1 MSVYSVRITA
11 GTLDDLRGLTAFGLD
26 LHERAARQVAAG
38 RFEVPGVL
46 SQEDI
51 TRVEQAGYQVEQL
64 ADLTRTGAERTR
76 EVSRVNRF
84 AELRGV
90 EEFEQRS
97 VLGYMTADEVE
108 SALINFVAMNSD
120 IATLIQLPH
129 RTWNN
134 RVCRA
139 VRIRAGSNSNRPGVL
154 FTGSMHARE
163 WGGSDICVAFFSNLV
178 QAYRNATPL
187 VYGGKTFTAAQVRT
201 ILENL
206 EIFVFPDVNPDGK
219 QYSQTYNPNSGQSQS
234 FWWRKNRNPN
244 AAAGGS
250 PGVDLNRNFDFL
262 WSSGIGTSSAA
273 SSSVYKGA
281 SAFSEPETRNVRY
294 LFDTFPN
301 IGYYTDIHSFGRLL
315 LHSWGDDDNQTV
327 NSTQNFQNPAYNG
340 SRGIPNDSAY
350 REFIPTLDENTMVSL
365 AHRMNAALSAVRGT
379 SYQVQQA
386 VGLYPTSGTS
396 DDYAFSRHIVNGL
409 SRKVY
414 AFTIEFGDEFVPAF
428 QEMRQV
434 IGEVCAAL
442 TELCWAVNSDLFV
455 RDNPADSGVMPSTG
469 DFWNCPDVWVR
480 NADDNMVSH
489 QDTIRGRENWVY
501 VRVTNRG
508 AAEAREVKIRVY
520 IANYASSQFLFP
532 NDWIPQ
538 NPSGGGSLGAPG
550 TYLVGEVQLASLAA
564 GATQVVKARWPAS
577 LIPPATNWHP
587 CILVEVSPNDGNLVV
602 GGNVWHN
609 NNLGQ
614 KNITI
619 INARR
624 GELVEFAFFAGSK
637 FAAAGLMDVV
647 VSRLGVPRSASV
659 YLDVNDP
666 AILAMLKPVLSGY
679 PAGAAVAPGMAGAG
693 GTVATLVDPATI
705 AVPKPGPPVPGA
717 EDSLVLRL
725 PASTKVEFLAPAM
738 SGALLPTGKISA
750 TGFEFAEISGNAVL
764 ALTPLKKGRLRL
776 PVKAGE
782 MRPFTLKVAVP
793 RNAAPGDKYQL
804 QAVQYDKDDRAS
816 GGVVLEINVIA

>member
-1 MSVYSVRITA
+1 MPVYSVRITA
-11 GTLDDLRGLTAFGLD
+11 GTLDDLRSLATFALD
-26 LHERAARQVAAG
+26 LHERAARKIAAD

-46 SQEDI
+46 SVEDI
-51 TRVEQAGYQVEQL
+51 ARVEQAGYQVEQL
-64 ADLTRTGAERTR
+64 DDLSRTGVERTQ

-108 SALINFVAMNSD
+108 SALINFVAMNSG
-120 IATLIQLPH
+120 IATLIELPH

-139 VRIRAGSNSNRPGVL
+139 VRLRAGANPNRPGVL

-163 WGGSDICVAFFSNLV
+163 WGGSDICIAFLSNLA
-178 QAYRNATPL
+178 QAYRNNTQL
-187 VYGGKTFTAAQVRT
+187 VYGGKIFTSAQVRT

-206 EIFVFPDVNPDGK
+206 DIFVFPDVNPDGK

-244 AAAGGS
+244 AAAGGVS

-262 WSSGIGTSSAA
+262 WSSGIGTSAAA
-273 SSSVYKGA
+273 SSGVYKGTA
-281 SAFSEPETRNVRY
+281 AFSEPETRNVRY
-294 LFDTFPN
+294 LFDTFPS
-301 IGYYTDIHSFGRLL
+301 IGYFTDIHSFGRLL
-315 LHSWGDDDNQTV
+315 LYSWGDDDNQST
-327 NSTQNFQNPAYNG
+327 NSAQNFRNPVYDG
-340 SRGIPNDSAY
+340 SRGIPSDSAY
-350 REFIPTLDENTMVSL
+350 REFVPTLDQNTMVSL

-409 SRKVY
+409 NRKIY

-434 IGEVCAAL
+434 INEVCAAL
-442 TELCWAVNSDLFV
+442 TELCWSVNSDVFV

-469 DFWNCPDVWVR
+469 DFWNSPDVWVR
-480 NADDNMVSH
+480 NADDHVVSH
-489 QDTIRGRENWVY
+489 QDTIRGRDNWLY

-508 AAEAREVKIRVY
+508 AAEAREVKVRVY
-520 IANYASSQFLFP
+520 IANFAASQFLFP
-532 NDWIPQ
+532 NDWIPR
-538 NPSGGGSLGAPG
+538 NPSGSGSLGAPG
-550 TYLVGEVQLASLAA
+550 TYLVGEVDVASLAA
-564 GATQVVKARWPAS
+564 GATHIVRTRWPAS

-624 GELVEFAFFAGSK
+624 GDMVEFPFFAGSK
-637 FAAAGLMDVV
+637 FVAAGLMELA
-647 VSRLGVPRSASV
+647 VSRKGVPRNASV
-659 YLDVNDP
+659 YLDVKDP
-666 AILAMLKPVLSGY
+666 AILAALKPVLAGY
-679 PAGAAVAPGMAGAG
+679 PTGAAVATLVSPA
-693 GTVATLVDPATI
+693 TVAI
-705 AVPKPGPPVPGA
+705 PKPGMPARGVAVRDA
-717 EDSLVLRL
+717 EDSLVLHL
-725 PASTKVEFLAPAM
+725 PASTKVEFLAPTM
-738 SGALLPTGKISA
+738 SGALLPAGKIAA
-750 TGFEFAEISGNAVL
+750 TGFEIAEISGKSVL
-764 ALTPLKKGRLRL
+764 ALTPLKQGRLRL

-782 MRPFTLKVAVP
+782 MRPLSLKVAVP

-804 QAVQYDKDDRAS
+804 QAVQYGKDGRAT
-816 GGVVLEINVIA
+816 GGVVLEINVTA